1 VRIAYVQ
8 NQASV
13 VAGYQFANEVL
24 REIGDSFGRVFNRVK
39 SSNIQNPSSTHA
51 IEFSFHPRTWD
62 YVPRNTDY
70 CIGSDIAW
78 PCVLR
83 NLPFRPHQ
91 D

>member
-1 VRIAYVQ
+1 MRKIRR
-8 NQASV
+8 ASSP
-13 VAGYQFANEVL
+13 GINSQMEVL
-24 REIGDSFGRVFNRVK
+24 REIGDTLDRVYNLVK
-39 SSNIQNPSSTHA
+39 SSNIQNPSSAHA
-51 IEFSFHPRTWD
+51 TEFSFHPRTWG

-70 CIGSDIAW
+70 CIGFGTAW